1 MSDQEME
8 EQIYEEM
15 AEFMAAPS
23 EEPDWKSIGMA
34 LEAMQSLLE
43 PIRAE
48 ASHLTTADLMN
59 DPSAMRGWAILQNV
73 LAALEHVRAAVE
85 LIQEEE
91 NSK

>member
-1 MSDQEME
+1 MSDQEMK

-23 EEPDWKSIGMA
+23 EEPDWKSFGMA
-34 LEAMQSLLE
+34 MEAMQSLLE
-43 PIRAE
+43 PIRTE

-59 DPSAMRGWAILQNV
+59 DPSTMRGWAILQNV
-73 LAALEHVRAAVE
+73 LAALEHIQAAVE